1 MNGGK
6 TSARPL
12 VSIIVPTRNE
22 AADIAMTLEAC
33 LALEYEPKEILVVDD
48 STDNTPHI
56 VRRYAERGVSLIHRE
71 RNDNGC
77 CGARNLGMKRA
88 KGDILVIMNADDRP
102 TPDFLDRLLAH
113 YQDGAD
119 YVIVRSVVQN
129 PGNIWAR
136 YVWASALKYFSTDP
150 EMEWSEGFSCR
161 KAAAEQVGYIPG
173 DFPVPFCRDYL
184 IGVALGRA
192 GYRKHTALDI
202 PMGHVA
208 PGDLKTFW
216 NNRKWRGTFPAPF
229 NYYFHQKTL
238 PALFLREVL
247 KLGWR
252 VLRYLTV
259 LPAVWG
265 ALTLTRHTS
274 LRDLPAF
281 VWVGLVQDA
290 AFTVG
295 GLKGYRNL
303 AAVMRPTGKDRK

>member
-1 MNGGK
+1 VK

-22 AADIAMTLEAC
+22 AADIAPTLEAC
-33 LALEYEPKEILVVDD
+33 LAVAYEPKEIIVVDD

-56 VRRYAERGVSLIHRE
+56 VRGYAERGVSLIHRE
-71 RNDNGC
+71 RNENGC
-77 CGARNLGMKRA
+77 CGARNLGMQQA
-88 KGDILVIMNADDRP
+88 KGEILVVMNADDRP

-119 YVIVRSVVQN
+119 YVIVKSVVQN
-129 PGNIWAR
+129 LDNIWAR
-136 YVWASALKYFSTDP
+136 YVWAGALKYFSTDP
-150 EMEWSEGFSCR
+150 DMEWSEGFSCR

-202 PMGHVA
+202 PMEHVA

-216 NNRKWRGTFPAPF
+216 NNRVWRGTFSAPY
-229 NYYFHQKTL
+229 NYYFHKKTL

-252 VLRYLTV
+252 VLRYV
-259 LPAVWG
+259 LIFPILWET
-265 ALTLTRHTS
+265 LTLTKYTRRS
-274 LRDLPAF
+274 DFPAF
-281 VWVGLVQDA
+281 LWVGLVLDVA
-290 AFTVG
+290 TTVG
-295 GLKGYRNL
+295 GFKGFSSL
-303 AAVMRPTGKDRK
+303 ATISRSIGKDRK